1 MDVCVPLACVGLPGT
16 GLKEVVSLY
25 DDVGNQT
32 QVLHRRSKF
41 SLPAEPS
48 LQFYL
53 RLILIVIEN
62 EDAGQSSDSEPLNMS
77 AQDNKRMFSY
87 TCLAEPDLRGN
98 RGG

>member
-48 LQFYL
+48 LQFQFSWF
-53 RLILIVIEN
+53 
-62 EDAGQSSDSEPLNMS
+62 EDQAVPS
-77 AQDNKRMFSY
+77 AQDNHEVAA
-87 TCLAEPDLRGN
+87 AERSLSCFG
-98 RGG
+98 